1 MAETKK
7 DALAAF
13 DVFVETW
20 GVKYDLLP
28 TEGRDHHPSLHA
40 RLFTNRHS
48 VASRRKVRAQ
58 DEFALETARLETA
71 VCLGDLIEGN
81 PLSDARPDGAD
92 CQQAEE
98 PL

>member
-1 MAETKK
+1 LTNPLNLNMVNWVLTL
-7 DALAAF
+7 D
-13 DVFVETW
+13 
-20 GVKYDLLP
+20 GN
-28 TEGRDHHPSLHA
+28 GA
-40 RLFTNRHS
+40 RLALRRHS
-48 VASRRKVRAQ
+48 VASRREVRAQ
-58 DEFALETARLETA
+58 DELALETARLETA